1 MAPQHMKLMEGDE
14 INVTED
20 TLVKAGYNLNPEQ
33 LEAMRKK
40 AGRLISIRFF
50 GEESDRAFSFTSIDN
65 RKSKID
71 ALLIKAGLYNSFL
84 LVCGPQLI
92 ITSSG
97 TIVPDAEECER
108 CKNQPG
114 PFEHCMRWKGYFY
127 NCCGNCKW
135 HDMANSCELDKR
147 FEPVKDL
154 PPPVRRGQQS
164 QDGKY
169 KLRHWRQAWRRTRWD
184 SRHGETEEGKEP
196 GERDSAGG

>member
-20 TLVKAGYNLNPEQ
+20 TVIGEGRLQPQPRTARSYAQKGRSPYLNPV
-33 LEAMRKK
+33 LW
-40 AGRLISIRFF
+40 
-50 GEESDRAFSFTSIDN
+50 EESDRAFSFTSIDN

-71 ALLIKAGLYNSFL
+71 ALLIQSR
-84 LVCGPQLI
+84 
-92 ITSSG
+92 G

-108 CKNQPG
+108 CKSQPG

-154 PPPVRRGQQS
+154 PPPVPERTTKSGRKVQAPALAPGMAEDPMGFTAVERRKRERS
-164 QDGKY
+164 QE
-169 KLRHWRQAWRRTRWD
+169 R
-184 SRHGETEEGKEP
+184 
-196 GERDSAGG
+196 RDSAGG

>member
-1 MAPQHMKLMEGDE
+1 MAPQHIKLIEGDK

-71 ALLIKAGLYNSFL
+71 ALLIQSR
-84 LVCGPQLI
+84 
-92 ITSSG
+92 G

-108 CKNQPG
+108 CKSQPG

-154 PPPVRRGQQS
+154 PLPVPERTTKSGRKVQAPALAPGMAEDPMGFTAVERRKRERS
-164 QDGKY
+164 QE
-169 KLRHWRQAWRRTRWD
+169 R
-184 SRHGETEEGKEP
+184 
-196 GERDSAGG
+196 RDSAGG

>member
-71 ALLIKAGLYNSFL
+71 ALLIQSR
-84 LVCGPQLI
+84 
-92 ITSSG
+92 G

-108 CKNQPG
+108 CKSQPG

-154 PPPVRRGQQS
+154 PPPVPERTTKSGRKVQAPALAPGMAEDPMGFTAVERRKRERS
-164 QDGKY
+164 QE
-169 KLRHWRQAWRRTRWD
+169 R
-184 SRHGETEEGKEP
+184 
-196 GERDSAGG
+196 RDSAGG

>member
-1 MAPQHMKLMEGDE
+1 MKLMEGDK

-40 AGRLISIRFF
+40 AGRLILIRFF

-71 ALLIKAGLYNSFL
+71 ALLIQSR
-84 LVCGPQLI
+84 
-92 ITSSG
+92 G

-108 CKNQPG
+108 CKSQPG

-154 PPPVRRGQQS
+154 PPPVPERTTKLGRKVQAPALAPGMAEDPMGFTVVERRKRERS
-164 QDGKY
+164 QE
-169 KLRHWRQAWRRTRWD
+169 R
-184 SRHGETEEGKEP
+184 
-196 GERDSAGG
+196 RDSAGG

>member
-71 ALLIKAGLYNSFL
+71 ALLIQSR
-84 LVCGPQLI
+84 
-92 ITSSG
+92 G

-108 CKNQPG
+108 CKSQPG
-114 PFEHCMRWKGYFY
+114 PFEVCSSIPHLY
-127 NCCGNCKW
+127 NAYG
-135 HDMANSCELDKR
+135 
-147 FEPVKDL
+147 
-154 PPPVRRGQQS
+154 
-164 QDGKY
+164 
-169 KLRHWRQAWRRTRWD
+169 
-184 SRHGETEEGKEP
+184 
-196 GERDSAGG
+196 

>member
-20 TLVKAGYNLNPEQ
+20 TGYNLNPEQ

-71 ALLIKAGLYNSFL
+71 ALLIQSR
-84 LVCGPQLI
+84 
-92 ITSSG
+92 G

-108 CKNQPG
+108 CKSQPG
-114 PFEHCMRWKGYFY
+114 PFEVSLHALEGYFY

-154 PPPVRRGQQS
+154 PPPVPERTTKSGRKVQAPGTGARHGGGP
-164 QDGKY
+164 DGI
-169 KLRHWRQAWRRTRWD
+169 HG
-184 SRHGETEEGKEP
+184 SGETEEGKEP
-196 GERDSAGG
+196 GEA